1 MQTVYKY
8 RSINSKERKHTIK
21 KMSLAV
27 VNETT
32 VTTFVEDMKAFE
44 NCVKECFEML
54 DVDGDGVLSRSEL
67 REGFC
72 KLMSLGHESSKKE
85 KIDHLFDTIFDRFDE
100 DQSGSIDPREFK
112 CLIRELMFAMG
123 RGFGNS
129 PVLVALEIDSLLMK
143 AVEHEFGQI

>member
-1 MQTVYKY
+1 
-8 RSINSKERKHTIK
+8 
-21 KMSLAV
+21 
-27 VNETT
+27 
-32 VTTFVEDMKAFE
+32 
-44 NCVKECFEML
+44 ML

-100 DQSGSIDPREFK
+100 DQNGSIDPREFK